1 MMQRQQERLVTDR
14 ELGCPGERSQ
24 RQGRGTT
31 SRARR
36 PGALARSVQMAR
48 PQAGTVSTPRR
59 EPGSRRSL
67 QKQPVKRI
75 RTRIVLRRDKD
86 LESRP
91 VTSGIRAWFDSLVT
105 WRRIVTMASQGVEA
119 SKVAEVPKERGRRET
134 RGDAR
139 KKRRSKALS
148 PTSRDAFTAY
158 EGRLV
163 KLELAMGDVHEQ
175 LDTLDS
181 RMEEQE
187 DRGGS
192 VEELD
197 GKLQGALNSVVADM
211 HKAME
216 EFRGSIAAEVSALKA
231 ELSEVKGD
239 LALCKAAMAAGVAA
253 GGAPSV
259 APKLKVPDPPRYGG
273 KRDSKELD
281 NFLWM
286 VESYLDAMNISDDSA
301 KIRMATMYFEHDA
314 TLWWRRRHAEMQRG
328 LCNINTWEVFK
339 GEFHK
344 QFYPEN
350 AEEAA
355 MKKLRVLKHTG
366 LIKDYIREYNSL
378 MLEIPD
384 MTEKNRLLYFM
395 DGLQRWAEQELK
407 RRGVQ
412 DLASAIAIA
421 ESLIEFMDGLQRWAE
436 QELKRRGIQDLASAI
451 AVAESLIEFSKE
463 PPKRGKDKKGGSSK
477 GGGDKPHKASKP
489 FKGPEKAGDG
499 GKMQPKRNKLNAII
513 SAIGEPSQAGE
524 TSLGAMQILNA
535 IRAKVQSGGGAKAR
549 AVAEQK
555 GVGRTL
561 KYVNVKIKGVSVRAL
576 LDSGANQNLI
586 AVCLAE
592 KLGLSYTKEPGWVKV
607 VDNPSQPICGIARGE
622 PVQIGSWSGK
632 LDLNVITMSDFKLV
646 LGGEFIDQLLPFT
659 FTKDGCIR
667 FEDGNQS
674 HKVPLERLPVGDRV
688 LSAIQVSR
696 GIKRGEDTYLAAL
709 KEYST
714 SSLDVPQEVQGILHE
729 FEDVMPPELP
739 KKLPPRREVDHAIE
753 LEPGSKPPAMGPY
766 RMAPP
771 ELEELRKQLKELLDA
786 GFIRPS
792 KAPYGA
798 PVLFQKKHDG
808 TLRMCIDYRALNKI
822 TVKNKYPIPLI
833 DDLFDKLGKARW
845 FTKLDLRSG
854 YWQVRI
860 AEGDE
865 AKTTCV
871 TRYGAY
877 EFLVM
882 PFGLTNAPATFCT
895 LMNKVVHPFLDKFVV
910 VYLDDIVVY
919 SETLEEHVQHLR
931 QVFQVLRENELYVKQ
946 EKCFFAQQEVMFLG
960 HRVGHGKISM
970 DSAKGYSARATP
982 LTDLLKK
989 KVSWE
994 WTAECQ
1000 RAFEDLK
1007 QAVSQ
1012 EPVLALPDYGRP
1024 FEMHTDAS
1032 DLAIGGVLMQDGHPI
1047 AFESCKL
1054 NDTERRYLVHDK
1066 EMTAIVHCLR
1076 VWRHYLLGS
1085 RFVIKTNN
1093 VATSYFQRQKKL
1105 TPKQARWQDFLI
1117 EFDYV
1122 MEYKPGR
1129 ANVVADALSRK
1140 ATFTSIS
1147 RPKSDILDRV
1157 KEGLA
1162 HDPLAK
1168 SLMELARAGKTR
1180 RFWCNDGALY
1190 TVGNRLYIPKW
1201 ENLRWELM
1209 KECHDSRWAGHLG
1222 IKRTMALQDK
1232 IEQRQPG
1239 GLLEPL
1245 PAPERPWECVTM
1257 DFISALPQSEG
1268 CESILV
1274 VVDRFSKYGTFIPA
1288 PRDCKAEEAA
1298 RLSFKHVVKYWG
1310 LPCIIISDRDPRFT
1324 GKLWRELFKLMG
1336 SDLHFSTSFHPQT
1349 DGQTERLDVAKV
1361 YLDKASKKMKKC
1373 ADKERRPLEFRVGDL
1388 VMVKLPAQQFKVYR
1402 QVHKGLV
1409 RRYEGPYP
1417 ILGKVGKVS
1426 YRVDLPPKL
1435 KIHPLI
1441 GSFGNGEFPTTQST
1455 WSSERISS
1463 MTTPVGNA
1471 RRTCGSSRAPS
1482 RPTRLGSLTRASRAL
1497 VGDSVMDRE
1506 LGCPGEGSQRQ
1517 GRGTTS
1523 RARRPGA
1530 LARNVQMAQPQ
1541 AGTVSTPRREPGS
1554 RRSLQKQPVKRIR
1567 TRTVLR
1573 RDKDVNSAEK
1583 R

>member
-1 MMQRQQERLVTDR
+1 
-14 ELGCPGERSQ
+14 
-24 RQGRGTT
+24 
-31 SRARR
+31 
-36 PGALARSVQMAR
+36 
-48 PQAGTVSTPRR
+48 
-59 EPGSRRSL
+59 
-67 QKQPVKRI
+67 
-75 RTRIVLRRDKD
+75 
-86 LESRP
+86 
-91 VTSGIRAWFDSLVT
+91 
-105 WRRIVTMASQGVEA
+105 
-119 SKVAEVPKERGRRET
+119 
-134 RGDAR
+134 
-139 KKRRSKALS
+139 
-148 PTSRDAFTAY
+148 
-158 EGRLV
+158 
-163 KLELAMGDVHEQ
+163 
-175 LDTLDS
+175 
-181 RMEEQE
+181 
-187 DRGGS
+187 
-192 VEELD
+192 
-197 GKLQGALNSVVADM
+197 M

-216 EFRGSIAAEVSALKA
+216 EFRGSIAAEVSAMKA

-239 LALCKAAMAAGVAA
+239 LTLCKAAMAASVA
-253 GGAPSV
+253 GGSAPSV
-259 APKLKVPDPPRYGG
+259 APKLKVPDPPKYGG

-301 KIRMATMYFEHDA
+301 KIRMATMYLEHDA

-339 GEFHK
+339 GEFRK

-355 MKKLRVLKHTG
+355 VKKLRVLKHTG

-412 DLASAIAIA
+412 DLASAIA
-421 ESLIEFMDGLQRWAE
+421 
-436 QELKRRGIQDLASAI
+436 
-451 AVAESLIEFSKE
+451 VAESLIEFSKE
-463 PPKRGKDKKGGSSK
+463 PPKRGKEKKGGPSR
-477 GGGDKPHKASKP
+477 GGGDKPHKVFKP
-489 FKGPEKAGDG
+489 FRSPEKVGEG
-499 GKMQPKRNKLNAII
+499 SKTQPKVRRDCYLCGGPHWARECPQRNKLNALI
-513 SAIGEPSQAGE
+513 SAVGEPSQAGE
-524 TSLGAMQILNA
+524 TRLGAMQVLNA
-535 IRAKVQSGGGAKAR
+535 IRAEVQSGGDAKAR
-549 AVAEQK
+549 VAADQK
-555 GVGRTL
+555 GVGKTL
-561 KYVNVKIKGVSVRAL
+561 KYVTVKIKGASVRAL

-586 AVCLAE
+586 AVSLAE
-592 KLGLSYTKEPGWVKV
+592 KLGLPYNKEPGWVKV
-607 VDNPSQPICGIARGE
+607 VDNPSQPICGVARGE

-632 LDLNVITMSDFKLV
+632 VDLNVITMSDFKLV

-659 FTKDGCIR
+659 FTKDGCIC
-667 FEDGNQS
+667 FEDGTKS
-674 HKVPLERLPVGDRV
+674 HKVPLERLPAGDRI

-696 GIKRGEDTYLAAL
+696 GIKRGEETYLAAM

-714 SSLDVPQEVQGILHE
+714 SSLDVPQEVQGMLRE
-729 FEDVMPPELP
+729 FEDVMPSELP

-808 TLRMCIDYRALNKI
+808 TLRMCIDYRALNKL

-833 DDLFDKLGKARW
+833 DDLFDKLGQARW

-931 QVFQVLRENELYVKQ
+931 QVLQVLRENELYVKQ
-946 EKCFFAQQEVMFLG
+946 EKCSFAQQEVMFLG

-970 DSAKGYSARATP
+970 DSAKVHAIQEWEPPSSVPELRSFLGLVNYYRRFIQGYSARAAP

-1024 FEMHTDAS
+1024 FEMHADAS

-1047 AFESCKL
+1047 AFESRKL
-1054 NDTERRYLVHDK
+1054 NDTERRYPVHDK

-1085 RFVIKTNN
+1085 RFVIKTDN

-1105 TPKQARWQDFLI
+1105 TPKQARWQDFLA

-1140 ATFTSIS
+1140 ATFASIS
-1147 RPKSDILDRV
+1147 RPEGNILNRV

-1162 HDPLAK
+1162 HDPFAK
-1168 SLMELARAGKTR
+1168 SLMEMAREGKTR

-1201 ENLRWELM
+1201 ENLRRELM
-1209 KECHDSRWAGHLG
+1209 KECHDSRWAGHPG
-1222 IKRTMALQDK
+1222 IKRTMALVEELYYWPRMRDDVEAYVRTCLVCQQDK

-1257 DFISALPQSEG
+1257 DFISALPRSEG
-1268 CESILV
+1268 CGSILV

-1298 RLSFKHVVKYWG
+1298 RLFFKHVVKYWG
-1310 LPCIIISDRDPRFT
+1310 LPRTIISDRDPRFT
-1324 GKLWRELFKLMG
+1324 GKFWRELFKLMG

-1349 DGQTERLDVAKV
+1349 DGQTERVNALLELYLRHFVSANQHDWAKLLDVAQFSFNLQRSEATQQSPFEITTGQQPLPPHYVTRGYTGASPAAYNWAKDWQKQLDVAKV
-1361 YLDKASKKMKKC
+1361 YLDKASKKMKKW
-1373 ADKERRPLEFRVGDL
+1373 ADKERRPLEFQVGDL
-1388 VMVKLPAQQFKVYR
+1388 VMVKLPAQQFKAYR

-1417 ILGKVGKVS
+1417 IIAKVGKVS

-1435 KIHPLI
+1435 KIHPVFHVSLLKP
-1441 GSFGNGEFPTTQST
+1441 FHADQED
-1455 WSSERISS
+1455 
-1463 MTTPVGNA
+1463 PVRGV
-1471 RRTCGSSRAPS
+1471 SQRAPPATITS
-1482 RPTRLGSLTRASRAL
+1482 YDKQVSEILADRVIRQRGVPNHAEYL
-1497 VGDSVMDRE
+1497 V
-1506 LGCPGEGSQRQ
+1506 
-1517 GRGTTS
+1517 
-1523 RARRPGA
+1523 
-1530 LARNVQMAQPQ
+1530 
-1541 AGTVSTPRREPGS
+1541 
-1554 RRSLQKQPVKRIR
+1554 KW
-1567 TRTVLR
+1567 
-1573 RDKDVNSAEK
+1573 KD
-1583 R
+1583 